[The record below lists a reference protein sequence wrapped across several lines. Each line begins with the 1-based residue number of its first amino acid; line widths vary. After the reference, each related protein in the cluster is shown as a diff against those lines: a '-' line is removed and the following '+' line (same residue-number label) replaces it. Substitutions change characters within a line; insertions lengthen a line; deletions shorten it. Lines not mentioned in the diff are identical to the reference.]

1 MQDHFT
7 LKDYTKAN
15 MGSPWPTRVFIG
27 HCHESWLMSKCVHNI
42 NSQIPHCGHFGIP
55 PSQLSDTENIL
66 YGPTPN
72 LISRHEWC
80 FEAPPS
86 RCSFFHNRRW
96 HYHCAHKISGNIHKK
111 INNPPVQATTTAPK
125 ATEVKHPEALVQ
137 PLLMSLVKH
146 KHQTRLQ
153 TKNNTSDLD
162 NVIEYQNSPQPPGV
176 VTLATIGAEPLRFPE
191 RERNLS
197 PRNLF
202 HAYFLDKVSANQ
214 AISLG
219 KKHWTNM
226 QIMNAVLY
234 ISTGK

>member
-1 MQDHFT
+1 MSAQDMTNALNHFHPDVPLFKILDDT
-7 LKDYTKAN
+7 ITALTSLAAIFAKKLK
-15 MGSPWPTRVFIG
+15 
-27 HCHESWLMSKCVHNI
+27 
-42 NSQIPHCGHFGIP
+42 
-55 PSQLSDTENIL
+55 
-66 YGPTPN
+66 
-72 LISRHEWC
+72 
-80 FEAPPS
+80 
-86 RCSFFHNRRW
+86 
-96 HYHCAHKISGNIHKK
+96 
-111 INNPPVQATTTAPK
+111 NPPVQATTTAPK

-202 HAYFLDKVSANQ
+202 HADFLDKVSANQ